1 MRRNFFAGVI
11 LLLATMGAL
20 PADAQERGRESARGV
35 AAVRVSQGWLGLTFN
50 YEPEQVRRGGRT
62 NLTVTGVAPGSP
74 AARAEIRSGDR
85 IVRLQGDE
93 DVAGAISNLRLQA
106 GDTVRLRLQRAGQRD
121 RNVVLVADPRPLAA
135 SASGVGRGSGP
146 GREVRVVRPGGVV
159 IVDRDTLRIPVDSLR
174 RDIELLLRDS
184 LAPRLRMLEREL
196 PARLQQMDSAFAR
209 AFPEGFVFE
218 VGRRA
223 VAGAEFTDLNPELAA
238 YFDGAREGL
247 LVTRV
252 APESPAARAGLQAG
266 DVVVRANGT
275 NVRTTTEL
283 RRVVAQAGRDEV
295 RLDVVRRGRTVA
307 LRMR

>member
-1 MRRNFFAGVI
+1 MRRIIIAGAT
-11 LLLATMGAL
+11 LLLATAGAL
-20 PADAQERGRESARGV
+20 PADAQERGREPVRGV
-35 AAVRVSQGWLGLTFN
+35 AAVRAGQGWLGLTFN
-50 YEPEQVRRGGRT
+50 YDPEEARRGGRT
-62 NLTVTGVAPGSP
+62 HLTVTGVAPGSP

-93 DVAGAISNLRLQA
+93 DVAGAIGNLRLQA
-106 GDTVRLRLQRAGQRD
+106 GDTVRIRVQRVGRRD
-121 RNVVLVADPRPLAA
+121 RDLVLVADPRPATA
-135 SASGVGRGSGP
+135 VSVPRGIGP
-146 GREVRVVRPGGVV
+146 GSDVRMLRPGGVV
-159 IVDRDTLRIPVDSLR
+159 IVDGDTIRIPMDSLR

-252 APESPAARAGLQAG
+252 APESPAGRAGLRSG
-266 DVVVRANGT
+266 DVVVRANGST
-275 NVRTTTEL
+275 VRTTAEL
-283 RRVVAQAGRDEV
+283 RRIVAQSGRDEV
-295 RLDVVRRGRTVA
+295 RLDVIRRGRTVA

>member
-1 MRRNFFAGVI
+1 MRRIIIAGAT
-11 LLLATMGAL
+11 LLLATAGAL
-20 PADAQERGRESARGV
+20 PADAQERGREPVRGV
-35 AAVRVSQGWLGLTFN
+35 AAVRAGQGWLGLTFN
-50 YEPEQVRRGGRT
+50 YDPEEARRGGRT
-62 NLTVTGVAPGSP
+62 HLTVTGVAPGSP

-93 DVAGAISNLRLQA
+93 DVAGAIGNLRLQA
-106 GDTVRLRLQRAGQRD
+106 GDTVRVRLQRAGQRD

-135 SASGVGRGSGP
+135 SASGIARVPGP

-159 IVDRDTLRIPVDSLR
+159 IVDGDTIRIPMDSLR

-252 APESPAARAGLQAG
+252 APESPAGRAGLRSG
-266 DVVVRANGT
+266 DVVVRANGST
-275 NVRTTTEL
+275 VRTTAEL
-283 RRVVAQAGRDEV
+283 RRIVAQSGRDEV
-295 RLDVVRRGRTVA
+295 RLDVIRRGRTVA